1 MTHTEPDPQNSD
13 DDGIRLEEH
22 DFGDT
27 ELDRDDTHGMA
38 DDAAEA
44 AENAEGHA

>member
-1 MTHTEPDPQNSD
+1 MHTEPDEDAADTIDLGEQD
-13 DDGIRLEEH
+13 L
-22 DFGDT
+22 GDT

-44 AENAEGHA
+44 AENAEGQA

>member
-1 MTHTEPDPQNSD
+1 MHTEPDENDSID
-13 DDGIRLEEH
+13 LGEEE
-22 DFGDT
+22 FGDT

-44 AENAEGHA
+44 LGRDDDDQA

>member
-1 MTHTEPDPQNSD
+1 MHTEPTPEDLPQ
-13 DDGIRLEEH
+13 EEPSFEED

-44 AENAEGHA
+44 GESS

>member
-1 MTHTEPDPQNSD
+1 MHTEPNPDSQD
-13 DDGIRLEEH
+13 TEGEIDLGEEE
-22 DFGDT
+22 FGDT

-44 AENAEGHA
+44 GENS

>member
-1 MTHTEPDPQNSD
+1 MHTEPDENAAD
-13 DDGIRLEEH
+13 DIELGEQDL
-22 DFGDT
+22 GDT

-44 AENAEGHA
+44 ADGD

>member
-1 MTHTEPDPQNSD
+1 MHTEPSSD
-13 DDGIRLEEH
+13 DAPEGIDLGEEE
-22 DFGDT
+22 FGDT

-44 AENAEGHA
+44 AEDAEGHA